1 MNWWDQMPWSSFSE
15 CWALNQLFHSP
26 LSLSSRGFLVRQI
39 CMADIFQ
46 KITAGSLIL
55 QTCLPFVEQTLRFL
69 GIPATDSFLGAEQP
83 LYSEIHLFGC
93 CTVSLILYWLST
105 GWLRW
110 HSRKNKSP
118 AENWGR
124 ICSSEASLVVQ
135 IVKNLPAMWETWVW
149 SLGWEIPGR
158 RVWQPTPLFLPG
170 EFHGQRSLVGYSPW
184 GCKESDMTERPTPI
198 HTVHFI
204 GKDLDHS

>member
-1 MNWWDQMPWSSFSE
+1 M
-15 CWALNQLFHSP
+15 
-26 LSLSSRGFLVRQI
+26 
-39 CMADIFQ
+39 
-46 KITAGSLIL
+46 
-55 QTCLPFVEQTLRFL
+55 
-69 GIPATDSFLGAEQP
+69 
-83 LYSEIHLFGC
+83 HLFGC
-93 CTVSLILYWLST
+93 YTVSLILYWLST

-118 AENWGR
+118 AENRGR

-149 SLGWEIPGR
+149 SLGWEIPGK

-184 GCKESDMTERPTPI
+184 GCKESDTTEQLTHTHISKEWWQNKASSPAPSTPSYA
-198 HTVHFI
+198 HSTMKSSTTGWLMVSEPESGRSSWFSSSFNLCEGGKNCTDFI
-204 GKDLDHS
+204 TQHSAWRITSMGWGVATLAVAVTICNSEMS